1 MHATVTAH
9 KGILVLE
16 LLVSASILGEVTTSM
31 DNPTCIGQV
40 IHDTANNLGVSKE
53 ALKLL
58 KTVKTSNDDLGDVDW
73 FATSDGK
80 ASFGWLGG
88 PRALIDAASAEGSS
102 SYGIFG
108 CKIIPKDVPEAVVQ
122 LLADRII

>member
-1 MHATVTAH
+1 MVYLLPDLRTETRFVLRFLVFRLTVFRLPAN
-9 KGILVLE
+9 LAAF
-16 LLVSASILGEVTTSM
+16 LLDL
-31 DNPTCIGQV
+31 Q
-40 IHDTANNLGVSKE
+40 E

-108 CKIIPKDVPEAVVQ
+108 CKIIPNDVPEAVVQ